1 MVFETTAKRSLIVR
15 THVYINSYSII
26 IYKKNNKY
34 YFNKQAAA
42 WREKEEEGEEEEL
55 NSKFLVVK
63 K

>member
-1 MVFETTAKRSLIVR
+1 MKYEIL
-15 THVYINSYSII
+15 YSYNI
-26 IYKKNNKY
+26 IYKNKY